1 MRPIRSKPTAGW
13 LSRDDRQI
21 LLLWLFFVVI
31 LVSSALIG
39 GTLADGLRPK
49 RQAKA
54 LADQSVSDGNAY
66 TGSILFVSADGD
78 NCWQRFWDNQT
89 GRQWDSGLVSC
100 EAVAPNS
107 LISPSPRDAW
117 TPSARD
123 FSGAPITGGRPS
135 RHAERK
141 RDRQRMPAPV
151 FQRCRC
157 AAAPLVGRNLPHML
171 G

>member
-13 LSRDDRQI
+13 LSRDERQI

-49 RQAKA
+49 RPAKA
-54 LADQSVSDGNAY
+54 FADESASDGRAY

-89 GRQWDSGLVSC
+89 GRQWDSGLVPC
-100 EAVAPNS
+100 EAVAPHS
-107 LISPSPRDAW
+107 LIMQTGRYSSAGRVDAI
-117 TPSARD
+117 RKG
-123 FSGAPITGGRPS
+123 FLGRA
-135 RHAERK
+135 HN
-141 RDRQRMPAPV
+141 
-151 FQRCRC
+151 
-157 AAAPLVGRNLPHML
+157 GW
-171 G
+171 

>member
-49 RQAKA
+49 RSAKA

-66 TGSILFVSADGD
+66 GSILFVSADGD
-78 NCWQRFWDNQT
+78 NA
-89 GRQWDSGLVSC
+89 GSASGITRPAGNGTAACVVRRGG
-100 EAVAPNS
+100 ADI
-107 LISPSPRDAW
+107 LISPSGRYSPTGRVDAIRKGFLGR
-117 TPSARD
+117 AN
-123 FSGAPITGGRPS
+123 SGW
-135 RHAERK
+135 
-141 RDRQRMPAPV
+141 
-151 FQRCRC
+151 
-157 AAAPLVGRNLPHML
+157 
-171 G
+171 

>member
-49 RQAKA
+49 RLAKA

-89 GRQWDSGLVSC
+89 GRQWDSGLVPC
-100 EAVAPNS
+100 APHS
-107 LISPSPRDAW
+107 MILQPGYSS
-117 TPSARD
+117 
-123 FSGAPITGGRPS
+123 GGRVDAIRKGFLGRGNNGRPPFFS
-135 RHAERK
+135 DVDARRHHWSGGTCRACLAEGC
-141 RDRQRMPAPV
+141 RQ
-151 FQRCRC
+151 
-157 AAAPLVGRNLPHML
+157 GRPPQ

>member
-49 RQAKA
+49 RSAKA

-78 NCWQRFWDNQT
+78 KCWQRFWDNQT
-89 GRQWDSGLVSC
+89 GRQWDSGRVSC
-100 EAVAPNS
+100 EAVAPNI
-107 LISPSPRDAW
+107 LISPSGRYSPTGRVDAIRKGFLGR
-117 TPSARD
+117 AN
-123 FSGAPITGGRPS
+123 SGW
-135 RHAERK
+135 
-141 RDRQRMPAPV
+141 
-151 FQRCRC
+151 
-157 AAAPLVGRNLPHML
+157 
-171 G
+171 